1 MLEIKMLK
9 SHIISLPEFYIITF
23 SWWLKDVWNL
33 LHKINKNKTG
43 KKVRINIFQ
52 LWKLTKNVQQPKDH
66 LIKKNGSY

>member
-9 SHIISLPEFYIITF
+9 SHMISLPEFYIITF